1 MIRILLPSV
10 LLLSMSSA
18 AWAYCSE
25 PSASI
30 SLPDAPSLSKPRVP
44 YCLSDFR
51 FSGEHTCDEWEVS
64 AYQRAVDQYVGEL
77 QEYMDEAA
85 NAARDAANYAEEV
98 AEYAR
103 CEAADVAEQHK

>member
-1 MIRILLPSV
+1 MIRILLSTA

-18 AWAYCSE
+18 TLAYCSE

-30 SLPDAPSLSKPRVP
+30 SLPDAPSYSRPSVP
-44 YCLSDFR
+44 YCLSNFR
-51 FSGEHTCDEWEVS
+51 FSGEHTCGEWEIN
-64 AYQRAVDQYVGEL
+64 AYQRSVNQYIGEL

-85 NAARDAANYAEEV
+85 SAARDAANYAEEA

-103 CEAADVAEQHK
+103 CEAEEVAGQHK